1 MKRFRLFQFYRI
13 QQLPQ
18 GFREAILAY
27 LEHSDSENDPS
38 GTADSISD
46 FLEDLPQA
54 EGIGTI
60 FHNKDS
66 FLNMEHSWEDPAA
79 VFVSAHHLGTKEI
92 HRLLTKAAWERSAIS
107 IYTRRE
113 RPTTNLLRSIATP
126 FRAAQFFIGHL
137 PASFGVILFST
148 LIPVLPLA
156 AAWDRFAGQL
166 GAYSSTEFREIGEH
180 IHVPGFRFR
189 SGRIV
194 EKGRAEIHY
203 LIGTPELRKAA

>member
-1 MKRFRLFQFYRI
+1 
-13 QQLPQ
+13 
-18 GFREAILAY
+18 
-27 LEHSDSENDPS
+27 
-38 GTADSISD
+38 
-46 FLEDLPQA
+46 
-54 EGIGTI
+54 
-60 FHNKDS
+60 
-66 FLNMEHSWEDPAA
+66 MEHPWDEPSA
-79 VFVSAHHLGTKEI
+79 VFVSAHQLGTKEI
-92 HRLLTKAAWERSAIS
+92 HRLLTKAAWDRSAIS

-113 RPTTNLLRSIATP
+113 HPTMNLLRTIVTP
-126 FRAAQFFIGHL
+126 FRAAKFFIGHL

-194 EKGRAEIHY
+194 EKGRTEIHY